1 MNMSKYARN
10 LSDRQLLASE
20 GMCRANSSEDEAD
33 YNAELEPLQWDSKV
47 GLPYANLVCIKETK
61 TGSPIIWNYHY
72 TEKHL
77 KKMFAAV
84 QPQRKQDN
92 VWRV

>member
-33 YNAELEPLQWDSKV
+33 YNAESIVLVSV
-47 GLPYANLVCIKETK
+47 FGLLT
-61 TGSPIIWNYHY
+61 
-72 TEKHL
+72 
-77 KKMFAAV
+77 
-84 QPQRKQDN
+84 
-92 VWRV
+92 